1 MRGEELR
8 GVEIGERLR
17 GFRRRRM
24 WTQGELAGRAGV
36 SPTTVSGIEGGRI
49 GRPHFGTIRKLA
61 RALDLESEALL
72 GGEGPAKRDW
82 DLADL
87 SLSWAR
93 SAEEEE
99 FERGLDG
106 ASLDD
111 LSTLSQELDE
121 ERGRLQR
128 LYGEFPRG
136 SEQQRFIKRQIRDV
150 SAQSGSVTTS
160 MMFQEQ
166 RQAPGGRHPSLE
178 EDN

>member
-1 MRGEELR
+1 MRIERTGEAEL
-8 GVEIGERLR
+8 GERLR
-17 GFRRRRM
+17 RFRRQKM
-24 WTQGELAGRAGV
+24 WTQGDLAGMAEV

-61 RALDLESEALL
+61 RALDLEPEALL
-72 GGEGPAKRDW
+72 GGEGLTKGDE
-82 DLADL
+82 DQADL

-93 SAEEEE
+93 AAEEEE

-136 SEQQRFIKRQIRDV
+136 SEQQRFIKRQIRNV

-160 MMFQEQ
+160 MMFREQ
-166 RQAPGGRHPSLE
+166 QRAPRERDPSHGKNE
-178 EDN
+178 